1 MMMWVMNCSGDG
13 DDDED
18 DEDEEEEEKKKNC
31 DGSDDNSVAGD

>member
-1 MMMWVMNCSGDG
+1 MMWVMNCSGDG